1 MQQDKLK
8 SRLTQ
13 NKINNSS
20 GINPN
25 SRVSIDTS
33 NTLQSETNNMESE
46 TEKNIPT
53 YTVNSASRF
62 KKREKDEIPEDYI
75 EISSVFSKPNS
86 KEKSIPEE
94 DDVSEITRLQAKNTK
109 ISTKIVNGIL
119 VALCIYVLILIYGV
133 FVTDFIYS
141 DKGTVVPQVMT
152 VEDIREKENYE
163 VLLGQYKKCR
173 MLYEQV
179 LIVDYRIAANVED
192 PLILA
197 PEYEKLIDGKKNINT
212 KDLDLKTEAL
222 EVDPKYSYMK
232 NDLSVW
238 LGTDM
243 ATYLRS
249 ISAAITKNNPQ
260 ALEEAIVYRDKL
272 YYDFSKI
279 TENMVAVGENLNGV
293 DVSDLKTWTPEQYI
307 EDYKNGKVD

>member
-1 MQQDKLK
+1 MANIK

-13 NKINNSS
+13 NKIN
-20 GINPN
+20 GT
-25 SRVSIDTS
+25 TS
-33 NTLQSETNNMESE
+33 
-46 TEKNIPT
+46 EKNIKEKQTEEKMPKYTYDPT
-53 YTVNSASRF
+53 EKFTKR
-62 KKREKDEIPEDYI
+62 KREEKEDFI
-75 EISSVFSKPNS
+75 EISSVFNKKPKNDLNANENEAEALPL
-86 KEKSIPEE
+86 EK
-94 DDVSEITRLQAKNTK
+94 TK
-109 ISTKIVNGIL
+109 IKVSTKVINIIL
-119 VALCIYVLILIYGV
+119 VILCVYVLILIYGV
-133 FVTDFIYS
+133 FVTDFVY
-141 DKGTVVPQVMT
+141 DKQGEVKPQVMSIS
-152 VEDIREKENYE
+152 DIREKENYE

-179 LIVDYRIAANVED
+179 LIVDYRLSENIED
-192 PLILA
+192 PLVLA
-197 PEYEKLIDGKKNINT
+197 PEYEKLLDGEKNINT

-222 EVDPKYSYMK
+222 SVDPKYSYMK

-279 TENMVAVGENLNGV
+279 TENMVAVGDNLNGV
-293 DVSDLKTWTPEQYI
+293 NISDLKTWTPDGFV